1 MQGWRVPQRIKKLYS
16 SSLSCFLFSF
26 LLCCPLNFVL
36 IFSCSRHFA
45 ICSMVWGREEMTTN
59 VHSLR
64 DPRGQIVFLLTVPYI
79 KSTEETLQ
87 CPFGT
92 PEPIIPK
99 GWWWGIMV
107 SQCWILCSLV
117 WSERG
122 TGGREQDIVIWG
134 PLHTEYSKEGAV
146 ARRRGARVGQNRSS
160 WAGKKQR
167 NKMRCPL

>member
-1 MQGWRVPQRIKKLYS
+1 MKLQYRVWTAVIMISGIVYEVNQEPSRVNSNQCNYFFFITKKWQGCKDEECHRESKSYTHPLFPAS
-16 SSLSCFLFSF
+16 FSF
-26 LLCCPLNFVL
+26 LLCCLLNFVL

-64 DPRGQIVFLLTVPYI
+64 DPRGQTVFLLTVPYI

-117 WSERG
+117 
-122 TGGREQDIVIWG
+122 
-134 PLHTEYSKEGAV
+134 
-146 ARRRGARVGQNRSS
+146 
-160 WAGKKQR
+160 
-167 NKMRCPL
+167 